1 MANQPEIESCG
12 LTQIGPVREEN
23 QDSIL
28 LSPEEPRQEK
38 GWLFAVADGIGGY
51 SHGQIASSL
60 AVEKLLDTVYG
71 DHVRP
76 GLTALRQGIE
86 VANLSIF
93 QTAQKL
99 NVGHMGTTLTA
110 ACILGQD
117 LHLVHVGD
125 SRAYLIRGGKA
136 SCLTNDHTMVGE
148 LVRMRVLGPEKV
160 RSHAQRSILTRGVGL
175 SLFVK
180 PDQVRLQ
187 LEPGDRLILCSDGV
201 WSVIEDEEIASLSEK
216 YESTCEFCQILID
229 MALERESDDN
239 VSAVAVTIQAMKHSN
254 QTSMRPQ
261 NFFDRFNPAR
271 YIRERSNHKQQE
283 WRATPGV

>member
-1 MANQPEIESCG
+1 MLP
-12 LTQIGPVREEN
+12 
-23 QDSIL
+23 
-28 LSPEEPRQEK
+28 PEEPRQEK

-51 SHGQIASSL
+51 AHGQIASSL
-60 AVEKLLDTVYG
+60 AVEKLVDTVYG
-71 DHVRP
+71 DHARP
-76 GLTALRQGIE
+76 GLAALRQGIE
-86 VANLSIF
+86 AANLSIF

-99 NVGHMGTTLTA
+99 NAGHMGTTLTA

-125 SRAYLIRGGKA
+125 SRAYLIRGSKA
-136 SCLTNDHTMVGE
+136 ACLTNDHTMVGD
-148 LVRMRVLGPEKV
+148 LVRMRVLGPDKV

-201 WSVIEDEEIASLSEK
+201 SGRSSKMKKLLP
-216 YESTCEFCQILID
+216 CQKNTKARANFARFLID

-239 VSAVAVTIQAMKHSN
+239 VSAVAVTIQTLNHSDKAGA
-254 QTSMRPQ
+254 RPQ

-271 YIRERSNHKQQE
+271 YLRERSNHKQQE